1 MKEIVIISGK
11 GGTGKT
17 SVAAALAFMEK
28 SLVMADCDVDA
39 ADLHLILKPTVE
51 SSEDFYSGVKAVIDA
66 AKCTGCGLCEEI
78 CRFNAI
84 THPGGLYQVNS
95 LDCEGCGYCYWVCPV
110 KAISLP
116 EQKVGQ
122 SFISQTK
129 LGCKLVHAKLGIGA
143 DNSGKLVAK
152 VKKDAKALADKNGL
166 NYLLVDGSP
175 GIGCPVIAS
184 LSGADFVLLV
194 TEPTLSGL
202 SDLKRVWQ
210 LAAQF
215 RIPSSCIINKAD
227 INPQITER
235 IKEFL
240 LQNDILLVDEIPYD
254 EDFSRAITLGQS
266 LVEYDPAKWQPRF
279 ARIWETLTKELQ

>member
-28 SLVMADCDVDA
+28 SVVMADCDVDA
-39 ADLHLILKPTVE
+39 ADLHLILKPIVE
-51 SSEDFYSGVKAVIDA
+51 SREDFYSGVKAVIDPE
-66 AKCTGCGLCEEI
+66 KCSSCGHCEEI
-78 CRFNAI
+78 CRFHAI
-84 THPGGLYQVNS
+84 SHQGPHYQVDP

-110 KAISLP
+110 KAIELP

-122 SFISQTK
+122 CFISRTK

-143 DNSGKLVAK
+143 DNSGKLVAR
-152 VKKDAKALADKNGL
+152 VKKSAKQQAEMTGMD
-166 NYLLVDGSP
+166 YMLVDGSP

-184 LSGADFVLLV
+184 LAGADFVLLV
-194 TEPTLSGL
+194 TEPSLAGL
-202 SDLKRVWQ
+202 SDLKRVWE

-215 RIPSSCIINKAD
+215 RIPASCIINKAD
-227 INPQITER
+227 LNPQITEQ

-240 LQNDILLVDEIPYD
+240 LQNNILMVDEIPYD

-266 LVEYDPAKWQPRF
+266 LVEYNPAKWQPRF
-279 ARIWETLTKELQ
+279 ARIWKLITKEL